1 MMIRKIINFIDEK
14 FTSPNMTENQENEY
28 EEYDYE
34 EEIEDRHYFY

>member
-1 MMIRKIINFIDEK
+1 MMIRNIINV
-14 FTSPNMTENQENEY
+14 TSNMTENQEDEY